1 LLPKRRLR
9 KFANRWEFEIDD
21 IQFIFSIFLFMY
33 RFRLTLLFLTIPLL
47 SGYSQIKKITES
59 LGISSKTV
67 VEEIFDSVRISDSLK
82 IALLSEQ
89 IQQFEQNELFFQE
102 QLLAYERWRK
112 ADSLAFLQRRE
123 QIDSLR
129 RVTKG
134 MPVVLERDTLFSIY
148 PVRGGNSYIT
158 RTNNTKNMI
167 DLLGKDRSVKPDSIN
182 IFTLDGYRE
191 IMYGDRAILILSDDD
206 ALWMNMPLDSL
217 ANTYREKIV
226 GEVKYLQY
234 KNSLRHLIKRWVQF
248 LAVLIALALFFRL
261 LNYLSRRF
269 KVYVRKQFLLKFTPV
284 IVRNNQLLNLQQA
297 LNIVFFAINIVRYIF
312 MLLALLIAIPILFFI
327 FPQTRDLAET
337 LFSYITTPVKS
348 IFSSIIDYIPNLF
361 TIVIIW
367 LFVHYILKGIKYI
380 SNEIAGG
387 RLKISGFY
395 ADWATPTFNLIR
407 FFLYAFMIAM
417 IYPYLPG
424 SNTGIFQGV
433 SVFIGLILSL
443 GSTAVIGNII
453 AGLVITYMR
462 PFKVGDMIKLSDT
475 IGNVIEKTPF
485 VTRIRTLKNEVITIP
500 NSFMLSSQTTNYTAS
515 ADNYGLIIHV
525 AIGVSY
531 SVPNTRVHE
540 LLIKAARMTE
550 GVLSDREPFVLD
562 KKFEDLYQQ
571 YEINAYIADANAI
584 GRIYSKLHHNIQNTF
599 IEAGVELQVPFVV
612 SQTDTLQKKAT
623 ADKR

>member
-1 LLPKRRLR
+1 
-9 KFANRWEFEIDD
+9 
-21 IQFIFSIFLFMY
+21 MY
-33 RFRLTLLFLTIPLL
+33 RFRLVLLFLTIPIL
-47 SGYSQIKKITES
+47 SGYSQIRKITES
-59 LGISSKTV
+59 WGISSKAA
-67 VEEIFDSVRISDSLK
+67 VEETTDSIRICDSLR
-82 IALLSEQ
+82 IALLTEQ
-89 IQQFEQNELFFQE
+89 IQQLEQKELLFQE
-102 QLLAYERWRK
+102 QLLAYERWRQ

-129 RVTKG
+129 KVTQG
-134 MPVVLERDTLFSIY
+134 VPVVVEKDTLFSIY

-158 RTNNTKNMI
+158 RANNTKNMI
-167 DLLGKDRSVKPDSIN
+167 DLLGKDRSVKPDSIHV
-182 IFTLDGYRE
+182 FMVDGYCE

-206 ALWMNMPLDSL
+206 ALWMNQPLDSL
-217 ANTYREKIV
+217 AQTYREKIV
-226 GEVKYLQY
+226 EEVKQLQY
-234 KNSLRHLIKRWVQF
+234 KNSLIHLIKRIVQF
-248 LAVLIALALFFRL
+248 AGVLIALVLFFRG
-261 LNYLSRRF
+261 LNYLSRRL

-284 IVRNNQLLNLQQA
+284 VVRNNQLLNLQQA
-297 LNIVFFAINIVRYIF
+297 LNIVFFVIHIVRYIF
-312 MLLALLIAIPILFFI
+312 MILGLVVAVPILFFI

-337 LFSYITTPVKS
+337 LFAYITTPVKS
-348 IFSSIIDYIPNLF
+348 IFSSVIDYIPNLF
-361 TIVIIW
+361 TILIIW
-367 LFVHYILKGIKYI
+367 LLIHYIIKGIRYI

-407 FFLYAFMIAM
+407 FFLYAFMVAM

-515 ADNYGLIIHV
+515 AENYGLIIHV
-525 AIGVSY
+525 SIGVGY
-531 SVPNTRVHE
+531 SVPNTLVHE

-599 IEAGVELQVPFVV
+599 IAAGVELQVPFVV
-612 SQTDTLQKKAT
+612 SQTGTEVQKDSKT
-623 ADKR
+623 PT